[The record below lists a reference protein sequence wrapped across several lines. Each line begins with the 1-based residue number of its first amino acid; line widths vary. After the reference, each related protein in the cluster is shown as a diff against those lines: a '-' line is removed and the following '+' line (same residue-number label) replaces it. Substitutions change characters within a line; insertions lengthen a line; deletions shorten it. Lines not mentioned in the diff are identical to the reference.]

1 MERIMKMICSQ
12 IGVWTALSAFL
23 LITGCK
29 EDEKECPPVE
39 PTGESALVIQYDW
52 VETPKE
58 VQLPKGTTL
67 FVYEEDEDKPEYVET
82 GLDGYVI
89 PEAEGNFNL
98 AVCNRDLVNAVV
110 EGEDCPDSLS
120 FRLLSTAEGFLKE
133 PGWLLGGIEK
143 GVVVKKGE
151 NVRRTVK
158 MHPFVH
164 RIVLRD
170 VSMNDASLKSY
181 TGYLEGLA
189 TGIRLGNRTLL
200 SKVGML
206 PVHFEKTDSGWVS
219 SFLSPGIHPDY
230 SCRLTRVVT
239 LSDGS
244 VRQSVL
250 DLTQQ
255 AFATMPKKP
264 GETQMIEVKGEER
277 TVFDLRATAV
287 SLSGDYLL
295 LGTEQGVYVSHY
307 GGDWTAPEPVG
318 DPRKELGRYPIR
330 SVALSGTNG
339 LVADTKDR
347 CWWLTKAATGWQV
360 TAIPVSMPD
369 GNVKEVA
376 DFGTALAINGDYAAI
391 SAPGSTIGVF
401 NEVGSYIQYDKAG
414 VVYLYSIE
422 TLTQGKFG
430 YRLLLPSPLTAMT
443 GYGQSLAIDTDNRIA
458 IGIHK
463 NIRSYSADFVALS
476 AQGFERIPYMASPA
490 LGCPFVLAAG
500 GMMLAGTSTS
510 TFQYTLSRNTLVP
523 VSSTLPVIE
532 DKDIWSLSGKQLVIK
547 GLLYQLTDKGWELA
561 VDLSAKLP
569 APECVPVGWGKCS
582 SLNGNRV
589 AVCSDE
595 NVYIFNF

>member
-1 MERIMKMICSQ
+1 MMKMRYRQ
-12 IGVWTALSAFL
+12 IGVWTVLSAL
-23 LITGCK
+23 LLATGCK
-29 EDEKECPPVE
+29 EDEKECPPVG

-58 VQLPKGTTL
+58 AQLPKGTTL
-67 FVYEEDEDKPEYVET
+67 LVYEEDRDKPEYVET

-89 PEAEGNFNL
+89 PEAEGSFDL
-98 AVCNRDLVNAVV
+98 VVCNRDLVNAVV

-133 PGWLLGGIEK
+133 PGWLLAGMEK
-143 GVVVKKGE
+143 GVVVKEGKT
-151 NVRRTVK
+151 VRRTVK
-158 MHPFVH
+158 MLPFAH

-170 VSMNDASLKSY
+170 VNMNDASVISY
-181 TGYLEGLA
+181 TGALEGLA

-200 SKVGML
+200 SESGTL
-206 PVHFEKTDSGWVS
+206 SVHFEKTDSGWVS

-255 AFATMPKKP
+255 AFATMPKEP
-264 GETQMIEVKGEER
+264 GQTQLIEVEGEKR

-295 LGTEQGVYVSHY
+295 LGTEKGVYVSHY
-307 GGDWTAPEPVG
+307 GGDWAIPEPVG
-318 DPRKELGRYPIR
+318 DPLKELGRYPIR
-330 SVALSGTNG
+330 SVVLSGTNG

-347 CWWLTKAATGWQV
+347 CWWLTKTATGWQA
-360 TAIPVSMPD
+360 TAIPVPMPD
-369 GNVKEVA
+369 RNVKEVT
-376 DFGTALAINGDYAAI
+376 DFGAALTINGNYAAI

-401 NEVGSYIQYDKAG
+401 NEEGSYIQYDKAG
-414 VVYLYSIE
+414 AVYLYPIE
-422 TLTQGKFG
+422 TLTQGKFS
-430 YRLLLPSPLTAMT
+430 YRLLLLSPLTAMT
-443 GYGQSLAIDTDNRIA
+443 GYGQSLALDTDNRIA
-458 IGIHK
+458 IGINK
-463 NIRSYSADFVALS
+463 NIRSYSADFIALS
-476 AQGFERIPYMASPA
+476 AQGFKRIPYEASPA
-490 LGCPFVLAAG
+490 LGCPFVLADG
-500 GMMLAGTSTS
+500 GMMLAGTGTS
-510 TFQYTLSRNTLVP
+510 TFQYTLSGNTLVP
-523 VSSTLPVIE
+523 VHSNLPVIE
-532 DKDIWSLSGKQLVIK
+532 GKDIWSLSGKQLVIK
-547 GLLYQLTDKGWELA
+547 GLLYQLTDKEWELA
-561 VDLSAKLP
+561 MDLSAKLP
-569 APECVPVGWGKCS
+569 AAEPVPAGWGKCS